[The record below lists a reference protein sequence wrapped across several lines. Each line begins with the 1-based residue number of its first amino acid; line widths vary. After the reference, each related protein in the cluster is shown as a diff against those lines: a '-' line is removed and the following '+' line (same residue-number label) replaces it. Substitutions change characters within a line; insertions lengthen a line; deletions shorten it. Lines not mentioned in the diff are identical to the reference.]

1 MPLQAMIDAYEDDPD
16 MAVEVGRFFRFVNF
30 PGIPLWLGYRR
41 DDLTDE
47 WQVVACDHGLLDSEM
62 NGPEGRETVVA
73 SSFYDWL
80 KPLIERRTA
89 TLAGVLAASLK
100 P

>member
-1 MPLQAMIDAYEDDPD
+1 MIDAYEDDPD
-16 MAVEVGRFFRFVNF
+16 TDVEEGRFFRFVNF

-41 DDLTDE
+41 DDQTDE
-47 WQVVACDHGLLDSEM
+47 WRMVFCDHGQRYSEM
-62 NGPEGRETVVA
+62 IGREGRETVVA

-80 KPLIERRTA
+80 KPPFERRKA
-89 TLAGVLAASLK
+89 TLAGAFAASLK